1 MITFMKNIKM
11 TYTKYTLV
19 ALFLCF
25 FFLGQAQKFGHINSQ
40 ELLVNMQ
47 EIKTADEQLLAYQ
60 KQLEDEFVT
69 KGQAFEEE
77 YKAFV
82 ERANS
87 GDFPQ
92 IQLQKE
98 QEALAVKQQNLQ
110 NLQSQS
116 QQKILQKREELY
128 APILKLVEDAVQ
140 AVGKE
145 QEYTMIF
152 DSSLG
157 VMLHGDE
164 SKDVSTLVKAK
175 LSM

>member
-1 MITFMKNIKM
+1 MITFAKKIKM
-11 TYTKYTLV
+11 TYTKYILATLFV
-19 ALFLCF
+19 CF
-25 FFLGQAQKFGHINSQ
+25 FLMGQAQKFGHINSQ
-40 ELLVNMQ
+40 ELLVSMPG
-47 EIKTADEQLLAYQ
+47 IKSADEQLMAFQ
-60 KQLEDEFVT
+60 KKLEDEFVA
-69 KGQAFEEE
+69 KGQAFETE

-87 GDFPQ
+87 GDYPQ

-98 QEALAVKQQNLQ
+98 QEGLAATQQTLQ

-116 QQKILQKREELY
+116 QQKILVKREELY
-128 APILKLVEDAVQ
+128 APVLLRVEEAVQ

-145 QEYTMIF
+145 QGYTMIF

-164 SKDVSTLVKAK
+164 SKDVSALVKAK
-175 LSM
+175 LGM